1 MNDYKRQEIK
11 EYFNN
16 FIKENDEAIIEDN
29 DFYDDI
35 HHHCFNTDYYII
47 GIDKAKKWLNNETLD
62 IINIIKDYEQSNF
75 GEVITDLSDAEK
87 IVNMYVYMIGEEI
100 VNDWK
105 ENIDG
110 DRQYLTAQS
119 FRWFLKGI
127 NKNYLAV

>member
-1 MNDYKRQEIK
+1 MNDYKREEIK

-29 DFYDDI
+29 YFYEDI

-47 GIDKAKKWLNNETLD
+47 GTDKAKKWLGDEALN
-62 IINIIKDYEQSNF
+62 IINIIKDYEMLHF
-75 GEVITDLSDAEK
+75 GEVNTDLSDAEK
-87 IVNMYVYMIGEEI
+87 IVNMYVYIIGEEI

-105 ENIDG
+105 ENID
-110 DRQYLTAQS
+110 DDIQYLTVQS
-119 FRWFLKGI
+119 FRWFLNNI

>member
-62 IINIIKDYEQSNF
+62 IINIIKDYFSLLDTIIITYF
-75 GEVITDLSDAEK
+75 YSFIIVIS
-87 IVNMYVYMIGEEI
+87 I
-100 VNDWK
+100 
-105 ENIDG
+105 
-110 DRQYLTAQS
+110 
-119 FRWFLKGI
+119 
-127 NKNYLAV
+127 